1 METNNTKS
9 MLKIVVFGAL
19 DAGKTT
25 FVETLSGKELLI
37 KGEYGRITNS
47 FDFVQLDHED
57 YFIQLF
63 ATPGH
68 RRFSFMWPTI
78 ATGMHGAIFL
88 IDSTVGISPVDKELI
103 EFIDN
108 YKVPYVVAT
117 NKDDLVHLPPELVR
131 EELKLSDEVPII
143 NTSSVIKQNLDTV
156 MSTLITKIT
165 DINNK

>member
-1 METNNTKS
+1 
-9 MLKIVVFGAL
+9 
-19 DAGKTT
+19 
-25 FVETLSGKELLI
+25 
-37 KGEYGRITNS
+37 
-47 FDFVQLDHED
+47 
-57 YFIQLF
+57 
-63 ATPGH
+63 
-68 RRFSFMWPTI
+68 MWPTI

-156 MSTLITKIT
+156 MNTLINKIT
-165 DINNK
+165 DSNNK